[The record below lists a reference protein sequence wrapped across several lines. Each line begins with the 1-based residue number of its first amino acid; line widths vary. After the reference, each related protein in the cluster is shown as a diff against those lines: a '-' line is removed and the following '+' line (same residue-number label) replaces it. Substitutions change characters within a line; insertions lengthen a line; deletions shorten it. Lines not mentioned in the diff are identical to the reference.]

1 MVEIHVQRT
10 IAAPVERVF
19 DWLADPVNL
28 ATAPLV
34 LKSAWSKDTK
44 GPGVGAVREVLGT
57 GMWFREDITAYD
69 RPHSYSYL
77 IVGAFPAFDHD
88 GGTLTFTPSGSSS
101 GEGTHVDW
109 LTNYTHPVHAG
120 GKLMQLVS
128 RPLLRVNFLAILAAC
143 DKALVS

>member
-10 IAAPVERVF
+10 IAAPVEQVF

-28 ATAPLV
+28 VTAPLV
-34 LKSAWSKDTK
+34 LKSAWTKDTK

-69 RPHSYSYL
+69 RPLSYTYL
-77 IVGAFPAFDHD
+77 IVRSVPAFDHD
-88 GGTLTFTPSGSSS
+88 GGTLTFTPSGD
-101 GEGTHVDW
+101 GTHVDW
-109 LTNYTHPVHAG
+109 LTNYTHPLYAG
-120 GKLMQLVS
+120 GKMMQLVS
-128 RPLLRVNFLAILAAC
+128 RPLLRLNFLAILAAC